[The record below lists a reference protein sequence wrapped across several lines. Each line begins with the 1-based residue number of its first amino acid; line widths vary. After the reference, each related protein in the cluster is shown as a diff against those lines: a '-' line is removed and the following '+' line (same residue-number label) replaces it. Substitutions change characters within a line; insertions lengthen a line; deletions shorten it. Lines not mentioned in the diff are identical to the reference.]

1 LRIEFPALGAHE
13 HEVTSPTVDR
23 LSSLDR
29 AFLTIESGPLHM
41 HVGAVAI
48 FEGGALV
55 APDGSLDVSTIKS
68 TIGDSLG
75 SIPRFR
81 ERVRFFPLLGTVWS
95 PDPDFD
101 LEFHVRHTA
110 IPRPGR
116 LDQLHALAGRVFSLR
131 LDRERPLWEM
141 WLVEGLEGGRFA
153 IIAKA
158 HHAMLDGVAGMGLL
172 AALFS
177 LEPVSV
183 SRPSAPP
190 ARMEEP
196 SARHYVKALFRR
208 RVEELPV
215 LRKRLVELATTGRSQ
230 VRTALEG
237 GFEMAKSALGS
248 FGEARPTP
256 LNPAAI
262 GPHRSFAGVPLEL
275 EGLKRAR
282 RTLGC
287 TLNDVA
293 LAVVA
298 GALRRFLSSRD
309 IDPGE
314 VGELRALV
322 PVNLRA
328 RDAGSRGGGNHVA
341 MLIAHL
347 PVDEADPKKRVA
359 RIAAHTAT
367 LKGQSH
373 EIEAA
378 ELVEELGDLGPES
391 LIGLVFD
398 AALHLLP
405 FHVIVTNVPGPP
417 VPLYMGPSRLE
428 RLYPLVPL
436 FARQSVGIALVTYD
450 GGLYVGINADR
461 RSVPDLAAL
470 VAALEE
476 SAREIAALAD

>member
-1 LRIEFPALGAHE
+1 MASAP
-13 HEVTSPTVDR
+13 VDR

-29 AFLTIESGPLHM
+29 AFLTIETGPLHM

-55 APDGSLDVSTIKS
+55 APDGALDVSTIRS
-68 TIGDSLG
+68 AIAESLG
-75 SIPRFR
+75 AIPRFR

-101 LEFHVRHTA
+101 LDFHVRHTA

-116 LDQLHALAGRVFSLR
+116 LDQLHALAGRVFSQR

-177 LEPVSV
+177 LEPVEI
-183 SRPSAPP
+183 SRTSQPP
-190 ARMEEP
+190 PTVAEP
-196 SARHYVKALFRR
+196 SAGHYVQALFRR
-208 RVEELPV
+208 RVQELPV
-215 LRKRLVELATTGRSQ
+215 LRKRLVELATTGRGQ

-237 GFEMAKSALGS
+237 GLEMAKSALGASSWMSPWGS

-256 LNPAAI
+256 LNPETI
-262 GPHRSFAGVPLEL
+262 GPHRSFAGVQLPLEA
-275 EGLKRAR
+275 LKRAR
-282 RTLGC
+282 RALGC

-293 LAVVA
+293 LAVVT
-298 GALRRFLSSRD
+298 GALRRFVEARGVS
-309 IDPGE
+309 PEE

-322 PVNLRA
+322 PVNLRPRGTGA
-328 RDAGSRGGGNHVA
+328 RSGGNKVA

-347 PVDEADPKKRVA
+347 PIDEADAKTRVA

-391 LIGLVFD
+391 LLGLVFD

-405 FHVIVTNVPGPP
+405 FHVVVTNVPGPP
-417 VPLYMGPSRLE
+417 VPLYLGASRLE

-436 FARQSVGIALVTYD
+436 FARQSVGIALVSYD
-450 GGLYVGINADR
+450 GALYVGLNADR
-461 RSVPDLAAL
+461 RSVPDLAFL
-470 VAALEE
+470 VSALED
-476 SAREIAALAD
+476 AATEVASLGD

>member
-1 LRIEFPALGAHE
+1 M
-13 HEVTSPTVDR
+13 TSAPVDR

-55 APDGSLDVSTIKS
+55 GPDGALDAFTIRNA
-68 TIGDSLG
+68 IAESLG
-75 SIPRFR
+75 AIPRFR

-101 LEFHVRHTA
+101 LDFHVRHTA

-116 LDQLHALAGRVFSLR
+116 LDQLHALAGRVFSQR

-177 LEPVSV
+177 LEPATISRASV
-183 SRPSAPP
+183 PP
-190 ARMEEP
+190 ARVEEP
-196 SARHYVKALFRR
+196 SAGHYVAALFRR
-208 RVEELPV
+208 RVEELPI

-230 VRTALEG
+230 VRTAIEG
-237 GFEMAKSALGS
+237 GLEMAKSALGS

-256 LNPAAI
+256 LNPQAI
-262 GPHRSFAGVPLEL
+262 GPHRSFAGVSLSL
-275 EGLKRAR
+275 DDLKRAR
-282 RTLGC
+282 RALGC

-293 LAVVA
+293 LAVVT
-298 GALRRFLSSRD
+298 GALRRLLESRGV
-309 IDPGE
+309 DPSE

-322 PVNLRA
+322 PVNLRP
-328 RDAGSRGGGNHVA
+328 RDGAAHAGGNHVA

-347 PVDEADPKKRVA
+347 PVDEPDPKKRVA

-378 ELVEELGDLGPES
+378 ELVEELADLGPES

-436 FARQSVGIALVTYD
+436 FARQSLGIALVTYD
-450 GGLYVGINADR
+450 GGLYVGLNADR
-461 RSVPDLAAL
+461 RSVQDLDTFVRAIEDA
-470 VAALEE
+470 
-476 SAREIAALAD
+476 AREIAALAD